1 MPRRVRPVGVPRRRP
16 ASSMPPM
23 GAPTSS
29 KTRVATCD
37 LSLTTLMLGARPL
50 SSSAKRFTAQPVATT
65 SGAWGRAAI
74 RLRSLRVLAS
84 ASAVTA
90 QLFTTTASA
99 SALGES
105 SQPSARSVSAMS
117 SSSSRFTLQPRL
129 TKATLGA
136 LTDASYHGIRASWHQ
151 RCPRRQPGTPK
162 RARPSSHRRSRGWH
176 RAAFS

>member
-16 ASSMPPM
+16 ASSMPPI

-37 LSLTTLMLGARPL
+37 LSLTTLRLGARPL

-90 QLFTTTASA
+90 QLFTT
-99 SALGES
+99 LGES